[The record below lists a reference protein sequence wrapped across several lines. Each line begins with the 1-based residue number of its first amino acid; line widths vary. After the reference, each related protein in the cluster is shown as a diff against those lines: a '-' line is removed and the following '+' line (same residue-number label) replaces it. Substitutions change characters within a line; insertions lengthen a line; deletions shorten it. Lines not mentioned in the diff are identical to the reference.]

1 MKALKCPLC
10 GGEVQATKKAYYV
23 LTETGWEQDVAL
35 GCSVDVYCKEDHTLF
50 DDADGFPTLKT
61 LAISFRE
68 INPDYPNPRKE
79 K

>member
-23 LTETGWEQDVAL
+23 LTETGWEQDVVV
-35 GCSVDVYCKEDHTLF
+35 GCSVDVYCEKDHKLFEDINDL
-50 DDADGFPTLKT
+50 PTAVNLVT
-61 LAISFRE
+61 SFQE
-68 INPDYPNPRKE
+68 INPDYPNPRKG